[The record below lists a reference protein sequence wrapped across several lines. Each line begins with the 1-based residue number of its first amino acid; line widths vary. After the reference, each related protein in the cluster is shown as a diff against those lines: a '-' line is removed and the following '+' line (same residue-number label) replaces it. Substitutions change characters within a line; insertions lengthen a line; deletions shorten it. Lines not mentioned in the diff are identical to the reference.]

1 MQKKVGYS
9 SGYQN
14 ISILQQFFW
23 GNRME
28 KSIKWPLKEV
38 WDDQETERDI
48 STLNEDIKFCP
59 SGNQPSQNQAYFLSA

>member
-1 MQKKVGYS
+1 
-9 SGYQN
+9 
-14 ISILQQFFW
+14 
-23 GNRME
+23 ME

-48 STLNEDIKFCP
+48 STLNEDIKFWP